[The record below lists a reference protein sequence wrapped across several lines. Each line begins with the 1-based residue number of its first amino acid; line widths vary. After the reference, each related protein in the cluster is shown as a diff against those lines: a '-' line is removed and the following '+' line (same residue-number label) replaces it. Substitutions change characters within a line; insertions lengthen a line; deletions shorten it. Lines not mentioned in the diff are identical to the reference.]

1 MKIFAELRQ
10 IFKDKSW
17 IISATLMFCN
27 TFYFTLFRKI
37 IPYVGIDHI
46 LKIRTIIRNKLF
58 YTILPFRVCN
68 HIWLSIRS
76 QHERNMCLIC
86 TKIYLRNKKLSKV
99 IDKEL
104 TVDVLNYFPIQLSYR
119 VISEGFVNFFIHSA
133 VMNLQKL
140 YDEKANVETF
150 LRRPLILRFC
160 CGDNILTSSLG
171 LFSITLTC
179 ILCLFC
185 YLI

>member
-1 MKIFAELRQ
+1 
-10 IFKDKSW
+10 
-17 IISATLMFCN
+17 
-27 TFYFTLFRKI
+27 
-37 IPYVGIDHI
+37 
-46 LKIRTIIRNKLF
+46 
-58 YTILPFRVCN
+58 
-68 HIWLSIRS
+68 
-76 QHERNMCLIC
+76 MCLIC